1 MALIT
6 THCPPFA
13 YETVPGA
20 SMILAR
26 RAKDTLIRLNNL
38 SPIEKVAI
46 GKDTRPVHQRY
57 FAGLTPVGF
66 EYYAGHY
73 RGENFTCLKVLS
85 VHIPTD
91 PMVGHPPDRVLDDMA
106 VFASDF
112 ENVIT
117 DGDIVWSANSK
128 VIAPAEKLYRVIQLG
143 VALFVYL
150 LQIHPFA
157 NGNGHMA
164 RFFLISFLSRYGVTL
179 SRWPLHPRPQDPP
192 YSQFIGRYRRG
203 DRVSLEHFVLSCI

>member
-1 MALIT
+1 
-6 THCPPFA
+6 
-13 YETVPGA
+13 
-20 SMILAR
+20 MILAR

-91 PMVGHPPDRVLDDMA
+91 PMVGHPPDRVLDDIA

-157 NGNGHMA
+157 
-164 RFFLISFLSRYGVTL
+164 SR
-179 SRWPLHPRPQDPP
+179 P
-192 YSQFIGRYRRG
+192 
-203 DRVSLEHFVLSCI
+203 

>member
-6 THCPPFA
+6 THCPPFE
-13 YETVPGA
+13 YETVAGWSA
-20 SMILAR
+20 ILAN
-26 RAKDTLIRLNNL
+26 RARAALIRLNGL
-38 SPIEKVAI
+38 SPQEKITI

-57 FAGLTPVGF
+57 FAGLTPVGV

-73 RGENFTCLKVLS
+73 RGEDFTCLKFLYVN
-85 VHIPTD
+85 IPGD
-91 PMVGHPPDRVLDDMA
+91 PMVGHPPDRVFNDMTI
-106 VFASDF
+106 FGTDF
-112 ENVIT
+112 ENVVAE
-117 DGDIVWSANSK
+117 GDFVWSANSK
-128 VIAPAEKLYRVIQLG
+128 VIKPAEKLYRVIQLG

-179 SRWPLHPRPQDPP
+179 SRWPLHPRPKDPP
-192 YSQFIGRYRRG
+192 YSEFIGRYRRG
-203 DRVSLEHFVLSCI
+203 ERVLLEHFVLSCI